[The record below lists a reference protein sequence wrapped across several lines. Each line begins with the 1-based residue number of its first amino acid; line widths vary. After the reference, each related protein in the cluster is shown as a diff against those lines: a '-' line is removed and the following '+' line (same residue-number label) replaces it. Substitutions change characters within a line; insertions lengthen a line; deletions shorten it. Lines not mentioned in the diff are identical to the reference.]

1 MSNPAIP
8 RDQVHSLSEAC
19 GNDPLGFQSIA
30 ARLMKDQRRLGR
42 FFEENVSALGGKAA
56 QIGLYMMTVCL
67 RVLDQSGGRLYKVS
81 GEDIA
86 AASAK
91 ISAVAGGLLPADA
104 GFADRAK
111 AIEWRAQPHL
121 LDEILWALYERSPEQ
136 IKDGEADLTPKESAL
151 LYLALWTAVEAMD
164 ANWKPGKA

>member
-67 RVLDQSGGRLYKVS
+67 RVIDQSGGRLYKVS

-86 AASAK
+86 AG
-91 ISAVAGGLLPADA
+91 SAVRVQKQLV
-104 GFADRAK
+104 RAM
-111 AIEWRAQPHL
+111 AE
-121 LDEILWALYERSPEQ
+121 
-136 IKDGEADLTPKESAL
+136 
-151 LYLALWTAVEAMD
+151 
-164 ANWKPGKA
+164 GKAAAECVHLHLSGKPVKTPV